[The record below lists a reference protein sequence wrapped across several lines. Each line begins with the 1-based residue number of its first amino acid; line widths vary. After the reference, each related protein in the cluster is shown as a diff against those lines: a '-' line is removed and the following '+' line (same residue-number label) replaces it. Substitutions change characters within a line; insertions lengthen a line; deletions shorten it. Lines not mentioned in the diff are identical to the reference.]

1 MNSEIAKQRLT
12 SPCEILTSVPHTLD
26 LGTLDLGTLDL
37 GPWTLVQYLGES
49 QSSMHLAGCWLADAL
64 AAAMR

>member
-37 GPWTLVQYLGES
+37 GPWYLGES

>member
-26 LGTLDLGTLDL
+26 LGTLDLGTLYL
-37 GPWTLVQYLGES
+37 GTLVPLLWPLQ
-49 QSSMHLAGCWLADAL
+49 AGGCL
-64 AAAMR
+64 AATPPAGPVEQPATY